1 MKWGICLPY
10 LKLLRR
16 RLRAFTLIELMIVLV
31 IIGILA
37 TIAIPQ
43 YFSFRSKTMQSEVK
57 ANFAAVHRA
66 QVAYYSEN
74 NSYTDD
80 LKDLAWR
87 PVGNPRYLYGFTSD
101 AFPAPSGRNDTAE
114 LAAASVNPE
123 YSTINMVSA
132 PGIPLTDGDLP
143 AGSSVDGGA
152 FRFGAVANLDS
163 DPELDLWEVSQTNVF
178 SLVLN
183 DAD

>member
-1 MKWGICLPY
+1 
-10 LKLLRR
+10 
-16 RLRAFTLIELMIVLV
+16 MIVLV

-43 YFSFRSKTMQSEVK
+43 YFSFRSKTMQAEVK

-80 LKDLAWR
+80 IQELAWR

-114 LAAASVNPE
+114 LAAATARPE
-123 YSTINMVSA
+123 YSTIGMVSS
-132 PGIPLTDGDLP
+132 PGIPLTDADLP
-143 AGSSVDGGA
+143 AGAAVDAGG

-163 DPELDLWEVSQTNVF
+163 DPELDLWEVSQANVF
-178 SLVLN
+178 TLVLN
-183 DAD
+183 DAN